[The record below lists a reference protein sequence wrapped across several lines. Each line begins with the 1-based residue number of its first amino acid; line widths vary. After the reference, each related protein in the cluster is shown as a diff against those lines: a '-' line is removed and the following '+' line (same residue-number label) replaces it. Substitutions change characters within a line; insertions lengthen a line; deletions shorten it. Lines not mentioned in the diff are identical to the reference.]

1 MKSLLADTKLASRSE
16 DGDTLRDRLQ
26 NLWTRLQDVKD
37 LIVDADGNI
46 AVAKEQGKEVKG
58 DVAKVKVVIQE
69 ARTALKVSQLG
80 ILIQSSPKMEN
91 VRNSVGRQLYRVSI
105 HNGKT
110 SRSR

>member
-1 MKSLLADTKLASRSE
+1 MFFSSLAIVTYALHASLHPQKDQAFDLLDSVASRSE

-46 AVAKEQGKEVKG
+46 AVAKEQGREVKG

-69 ARTALKVSQLG
+69 ARTG
-80 ILIQSSPKMEN
+80 
-91 VRNSVGRQLYRVSI
+91 VRNPG
-105 HNGKT
+105 T
-110 SRSR
+110 

>member
-80 ILIQSSPKMEN
+80 SLIQSKGWEN
-91 VRNSVGRQLYRVSI
+91 RVGRRILDCETAGPIAST
-105 HNGKT
+105 G
-110 SRSR
+110 